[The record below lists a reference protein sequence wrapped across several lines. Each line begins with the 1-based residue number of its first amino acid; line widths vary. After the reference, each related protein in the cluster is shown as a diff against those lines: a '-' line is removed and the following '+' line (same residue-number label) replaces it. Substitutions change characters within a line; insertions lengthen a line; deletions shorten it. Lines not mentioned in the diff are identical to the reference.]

1 MIRNKKNK
9 INSIIKITLKISLI
23 FILIIIYAYITSI
36 TLLPRKVILIEGEDL
51 KFKTIYGVKI
61 KEKDKSSVE
70 VISNNEKEKLE
81 PRKKVLEVSL
91 FNNIKAKEIDVT
103 IIDETKV
110 IPLGNSVGLKV
121 YTEGVLVVG
130 TTKVEGKDKK
140 IYRPC
145 EESNI
150 KEGDIITK
158 VNDIEINKVTQLI
171 NLVNESQGKTL
182 EIKCISKD
190 NIEKEIEIT
199 PIEVDNHQFK
209 LGLWARDVAAGVG
222 TLTLYNTNTEE
233 FAALGH
239 GISDIDTENLIKI
252 ESGELVTTSI
262 HSIIK
267 GEKGKSG
274 IMKGSLNDKKK
285 IGEIYKNTSNG
296 IFGKIT
302 DKIQIGIDYSKE
314 ISVAKRNEIKEGP
327 AIILTQLDSDKVEQY
342 NIEIEKVYTSNNSN
356 NKSMVIKIT
365 DPKLL
370 EKTGGIIQGMS
381 GSPIIQD
388 NKFVGAVTHVLLEN
402 PEKGYAIF
410 ADLMIK
416 QMSKI

>member
-36 TLLPRKVILIEGEDL
+36 TLLPRKLILIEGEDL

-81 PRKKVLEVSL
+81 PGKKVLEVSL

-140 IYRPC
+140 IYTPC

-410 ADLMIK
+410 ADIMIK